1 MLGYDPGPGRIALWL
16 TGSRLVV
23 VLYTQGK
30 VYKQWDLEWNLRLLE
45 FLRGAPKEG
54 PAPRRPGDPALR
66 RDVSTEHLLADTSQL
81 HANNMLTPLRT
92 SYKRDGP
99 FATLTTSR
107 KCLRILAPQPRGR
120 QSDAFAAGPGPIGV
134 ARDELRVVATARSR
148 FWHDLLEMAKS
159 EAEAEAEEARPRKQS
174 RRLQHL
180 NRTFAKPAWAAMR
193 ARASCRPSRRR
204 RRQLRSRPPRTSPE
218 LWPTDQGKQT

>member
-81 HANNMLTPLRT
+81 LHANNMLTPLRT

-148 FWHDLLEMAKS
+148 FWHDLLVCWRWPKVRRRRRRRRRGRGSRAAGCS
-159 EAEAEAEEARPRKQS
+159 TSTARSQS
-174 RRLQHL
+174 RRG
-180 NRTFAKPAWAAMR
+180 RRCAPCGA
-193 ARASCRPSRRR
+193 SRRR
-204 RRQLRSRPPRTSPE
+204 RGARSK
-218 LWPTDQGKQT
+218 GCM